1 VTGPVTG
8 SLTGAVAGW
17 QLDPQISY
25 LNHGSF
31 GVLPIPVAEAAA
43 ELRREVE
50 RNPAD
55 LLVRRLP
62 GRIEEVRGRVAD
74 LLGADPASLVFVD
87 NATTG
92 TATVIAALAASMSPG
107 DEVLT
112 TDHCYP
118 AVSAQLAVVQQRYGV
133 EAVLAH
139 VPMDVASTS
148 DVVAA
153 ILERATPRT
162 RLLVVDGIA
171 SPSGL
176 HFPVAEIVTAAHDR
190 GIPVLVDAAHLP
202 GQVAV
207 DLRATDA
214 DFWAGNLHKWVCCQ
228 RGLAV
233 LQVAPSWRSLIRPL
247 VASHGYAEGFQPAFD
262 WTGTRD
268 PVPLLSVPAALDYWD
283 QIGWDTARTR
293 QRALVDTGAEVLAAA
308 LGTCSPKPPGMTAA
322 MRIVALPVELDLAA
336 GHAVRDRLHLE
347 HRVEVAVLSLH
358 GRTWLRVC
366 GQIYNTPGDYERLAS
381 VLPGLL
387 TAGPR

>member
-1 VTGPVTG
+1 VT
-8 SLTGAVAGW
+8 GW
-17 QLDPQISY
+17 QLDPHLTY

-31 GVLPIPVAEAAA
+31 GVLPTPVAEAAA

-62 GRIEEVRGRVAD
+62 GRIDEVRGRVAD
-74 LLGADPASLVFVD
+74 LLGADQANLVFVD
-87 NATTG
+87 NATSG
-92 TATVIAALAASMSPG
+92 TATVLAVLAAAMSPG

-118 AVSAQLAVVQQRYGV
+118 AVSAQLAVAKERHGV
-133 EAVLAH
+133 EPVLAH

-153 ILERATPRT
+153 ILDRATSRT

-171 SPSGL
+171 SASGL
-176 HFPVAEIVTAAHDR
+176 HFPVTDIVAAAHER
-190 GIPVLVDAAHLP
+190 GLPVLVDAAHMP

-207 DLRATDA
+207 DLRATGA
-214 DFWAGNLHKWVCCQ
+214 DFWVGNLHKWVCCQ

-233 LQVAPSWRSLIRPL
+233 LHVAPSWQRVIRPL

-262 WTGTRD
+262 WTGTKD
-268 PVPLLSVPAALDYWD
+268 PVPLLSVPAALDYWEA
-283 QIGWDTARTR
+283 IGWDAARR
-293 QRALVDTGAEVLAAA
+293 CQRALVDTGADVLAAA

-322 MRIVALPVELDLAA
+322 MRIVALPVELDLAEGRA
-336 GHAVRDRLHLE
+336 LRERLHDE
-347 HRVEVAVLSLH
+347 HRFEVAVLPLH
-358 GRTWLRVC
+358 GHSWLRVC
-366 GQIYNTPGDYERLAS
+366 GQIYNTPDDYERLAA
-381 VLPGLL
+381 VLPGML
-387 TAGPR
+387 TAAPR